1 MERRESLFPMQMLP
15 SNYINDV
22 VRCVPR
28 AVCLAGSLKD
38 QRDALNNIIAREGR
52 RPIAGVALKRLTP
65 NHVLRGGA
73 GGTETLLFY
82 FVILGERGGREIPS
96 QEGGAKRPARLL
108 RTPNNTLFTD
118 LFFSPKMPGVMHTRS
133 RSTLLSLPF
142 VAVME
147 E

>member
-1 MERRESLFPMQMLP
+1 MWQHQRPPKIISFDSLDIKSESLVAVTSGVGGGVNLERRESLFPMQMLP

-65 NHVLRGGA
+65 NHVLRGGV
-73 GGTETLLFY
+73 GRTETLLFY
-82 FVILGERGGREIPS
+82 FVILGERREIPS
-96 QEGGAKRPARLL
+96 QEGEQNGPLA
-108 RTPNNTLFTD
+108 
-118 LFFSPKMPGVMHTRS
+118 FSGH
-133 RSTLLSLPF
+133 
-142 VAVME
+142 
-147 E
+147 

>member
-1 MERRESLFPMQMLP
+1 MQMLP

-73 GGTETLLFY
+73 GGTETLLFIYLFCY
-82 FVILGERGGREIPS
+82 FGGERGERDTQAGRRSKTARSPPPDTEHHAVHRFVFLS
-96 QEGGAKRPARLL
+96 Q
-108 RTPNNTLFTD
+108 
-118 LFFSPKMPGVMHTRS
+118 MPGVMHTRS

>member
-1 MERRESLFPMQMLP
+1 MNLERRESLFPMQMLP

-65 NHVLRGGA
+65 NHVLRGGV
-73 GGTETLLFY
+73 GRTDTFILFCY
-82 FVILGERGGREIPS
+82 FGRE
-96 QEGGAKRPARLL
+96 EGDTQPGRRTKWPARLL
-108 RTPNNTLFTD
+108 WTLNNMLFAD
-118 LFFSPKMPGVMHTRS
+118 LFFSPKCP
-133 RSTLLSLPF
+133 
-142 VAVME
+142 A
-147 E
+147 